1 MIVLIV
7 QFPDRF
13 LELLEVVGE
22 DVINVGRDV
31 QLIIAYHT
39 DYSLDPLMILRPH
52 IHHLPLSCQRFHHW
66 RIDEVAQK
74 NSSGEHSS
82 SGMLSGLSSFRTFD
96 FGGFDFLCL
105 CTFS

>member
-7 QFPDRF
+7 QLPDRF

-39 DYSLDPLMILRPH
+39 DDAAYTPSSPVLPAFSSL
-52 IHHLPLSCQRFHHW
+52 
-66 RIDEVAQK
+66 AY
-74 NSSGEHSS
+74 
-82 SGMLSGLSSFRTFD
+82 
-96 FGGFDFLCL
+96 
-105 CTFS
+105 

>member
-74 NSSGEHSS
+74 ELLRG
-82 SGMLSGLSSFRTFD
+82 TFFIWD
-96 FGGFDFLCL
+96 IVRAVIFPHFWFWR
-105 CTFS
+105 F